1 MRSSQVLVHWG
12 QTTGLFFDFDSNDQ
26 VSVLCNQIQ
35 SRIGLPAH
43 VQRLVCEGRVLNP
56 SHTFAGYGIQHA
68 ANISIALD
76 LKGGMPW
83 NKDNTRFFC
92 DNWCVSTMILIFIE
106 RCQLNWNYD
115 WNVKKI
121 LNLLNLNS
129 FFWGP
134 YHSMLKTFVIVLVEW
149 FR

>member
-83 NKDNTRFFC
+83 NKDKSKYFC
-92 DNWCVSTMILIFIE
+92 DNGCVSTMILIFIE
-106 RCQLNWNYD
+106 RCQLN
-115 WNVKKI
+115 
-121 LNLLNLNS
+121 
-129 FFWGP
+129 
-134 YHSMLKTFVIVLVEW
+134 
-149 FR
+149 

>member
-26 VSVLCNQIQ
+26 VSVLCDQIQ

-83 NKDNTRFFC
+83 NKGMFKFFC
-92 DNWCVSTMILIFIE
+92 DNGCGGEEGGGRGWRGDRANNARLCVRNVPNPIESTLRTQTMI
-106 RCQLNWNYD
+106 
-115 WNVKKI
+115 
-121 LNLLNLNS
+121 S
-129 FFWGP
+129 
-134 YHSMLKTFVIVLVEW
+134 
-149 FR
+149 